1 MGFKLKPSS
10 FKQTTRTET
19 RTSRTNTGPSGGRY
33 TTVGKPGKNT
43 PQNQRRWYE
52 EYLASLEGIGSIEGW
67 RNSRHSKGHKNWDA
81 ALYHIKNYI
90 RKLDPSLQYK
100 LHDYNQQHHYTRNYN
115 EWKIANPGTETIVT
129 EQRDITNTPGS
140 PGYESKGGYDE
151 VWGNMSLEE
160 QQKYANKDEW
170 IIEAEKWKKEQAA
183 IAAKEEIGEWR
194 ETDRVTRRTT

>member
-10 FKQTTRTET
+10 FKQTTTSETRQRTE
-19 RTSRTNTGPSGGRY
+19 RSY
-33 TTVGKPGKNT
+33 GKNVRVARAGERNDKNFERWGT
-43 PQNQRRWYE
+43 EYAYGLVHLNLLDDYKEKSYTSTNMEGRMNNIKDYISKLSPELQWELHNYRQRKYYPKTYQKW
-52 EYLASLEGIGSIEGW
+52 LKANPSIE
-67 RNSRHSKGHKNWDA
+67 
-81 ALYHIKNYI
+81 
-90 RKLDPSLQYK
+90 
-100 LHDYNQQHHYTRNYN
+100 T
-115 EWKIANPGTETIVT
+115 TIT
-129 EQRDITNTPGS
+129 EQRDTTITPGS

-151 VWGNMSLEE
+151 VWDNMPLEE

>member
-19 RTSRTNTGPSGGRY
+19 RTTTKNTGQKKYVFTGKA
-33 TTVGKPGKNT
+33 GKPTTANKK
-43 PQNQRRWYE
+43 RWYF
-52 EYLASLEGIGSIEGW
+52 EYLKSLEGIGSIEGW
-67 RNSRHSKGHKNWDA
+67 HDSELSKNHTSWDT
-81 ALYHIKNYI
+81 ALNNIKLYMG
-90 RKLDPSLQYK
+90 KLDPSLQYE
-100 LHDYNQQHHYTRNYN
+100 LHDYNKKTHYPRGYK
-115 EWKIANPGTETIVT
+115 EWKAANPGTETIIT